1 MVKVEQGM
9 FYKKTGFITLAVIV
23 SLLCI
28 ITGWFVYEQEISKS
42 REEAEKDMKAIGE
55 LKTKQIADWYKER
68 IDEIEI
74 RTISPYLS
82 SAIEKLLKDSN
93 NRIDRE
99 KVYKLLK
106 AHKRETHFDEIM
118 LSSKDGELILAT
130 SNEIKEFDTLL
141 VSKIK
146 LAVKNR
152 TIQITDIYFNQYLN
166 KPVIDFLSPI
176 FDEERVV
183 IAVMIFRIDPEDY
196 LYPFLQSWLP
206 TVKTFETLLVRADGD
221 SVVFLNEL
229 KFKKNTALKL
239 KFPMHRQDIPAVK
252 AVSGHKGIFEGKDY
266 RGVPVISYL
275 SHVPGTKWYLVTKIN
290 KSELLKDSMGRAVSI
305 ILIIA
310 LFVIGVIL
318 LFIYIYNARQK
329 SVYKK
334 LFEAEQE
341 FETTLYSI
349 GDAVITTDKSGKI
362 KYMNPVAELLTGWAE
377 KEAKGYFIEDVFKI
391 INEETRAKVE
401 NPVVKVLREGLVVGL
416 ANHTLLIS
424 KDGLEIPIADSG
436 APIKDENGEIIG
448 IVLVFRDQTAE
459 RVILNALKESEEK
472 YRQIFESANV
482 GKSITKPS
490 GKISVNKAF
499 CDMLGYSEE
508 ELQNKTWQELTPP
521 EEIET
526 ISAYLAPLLEG
537 KTDSVRFEKRYIH
550 KNGAYIWC
558 DVSAV
563 LRRDEKGNPLHFITT
578 IVDINEKRK
587 IESEKQLFSKVLENT
602 LNEIYIFDDKT
613 LRFVN
618 VNLGARENLGYT
630 LEELKSMTP
639 LDLKPEFTEQKFR
652 EMIKPLLEKEISRLV
667 FETVHKRKDG
677 SLYPV
682 EVFLYYRKSEGM
694 LTAIIND
701 ITERKRDE
709 EALKK
714 SEALYRTTL
723 YSIGDAVITTDINGK
738 IMQLNPVSEELTG
751 WKEDEAKGKAL
762 EEVFNII
769 SEIDRKK
776 VENPVVKVLREGLV
790 VGLANHTL
798 LISKDGLEIPIAD
811 SGAPIKDENGE
822 IIGVVLV
829 FRDQTAERVILNAL
843 KESEEKY
850 RKLIEVSPD
859 GIIIHQN
866 GIIKYANQSAAKIG
880 GYDSTDELIG
890 KNAIEFVHPDYR
902 EMALRRIRDT
912 IMKGERAVPMEEKFI
927 QKDGSILDVEVT
939 ATTFLLNNETAVQTI
954 IRDISERKKKEAELF
969 EAKDILEKI
978 YLGIKDGIVIIDSKS
993 KNITGCN
1000 YAAENIFR
1008 YSYNEMLGK
1017 HISILLQKNEQINFK
1032 EIATKFSTGK
1042 DNEFQPVS
1050 EILQRK
1056 DSMLF
1061 PATYTVLPLTDKN
1074 NKIIRFVLIVR
1085 DMSEE
1090 VKKEQERKL
1099 VNQRLRV
1106 FAEHLQSVRE
1116 DERTSIAREIHD
1128 EIGQALSVM
1137 NMNLSIME
1145 RDYLKDAEK
1154 INIDGIKEEINS
1166 MKEFIMK
1173 TVEKMRKLIINLRPE
1188 VVEDLEITEA
1198 IEWLVKE
1205 FSKDNKIDCV
1215 FNKEVEKIGISKDE
1229 TMSLFRIAQEA
1240 LRNVARHSGATKA
1253 EVTIRKNNKNYEM
1266 IISDNGKGFNINEV
1280 NYKKSFGLTGIRE
1293 RVEILNGKVDVITE
1307 LNKGTKIVVKFHK
1320 EN

>member
-28 ITGWFVYEQEISKS
+28 IIGWFVYEQEINES

-82 SAIEKLLKDSN
+82 SGIEKLLKDSN

-176 FDEERVV
+176 FDEEREV

-229 KFKKNTALKL
+229 KFKKNTVLKL

-252 AVSGHKGIFEGKDY
+252 AVSGHKGIFEGNDY
-266 RGVPVISYL
+266 RGVPVISCL

-329 SVYKK
+329 NIYKK

-377 KEAKGYFIEDVFKI
+377 KEAIGNFIEDVFKI

-448 IVLVFRDQTAE
+448 
-459 RVILNALKESEEK
+459 
-472 YRQIFESANV
+472 
-482 GKSITKPS
+482 
-490 GKISVNKAF
+490 
-499 CDMLGYSEE
+499 
-508 ELQNKTWQELTPP
+508 
-521 EEIET
+521 
-526 ISAYLAPLLEG
+526 
-537 KTDSVRFEKRYIH
+537 
-550 KNGAYIWC
+550 
-558 DVSAV
+558 
-563 LRRDEKGNPLHFITT
+563 
-578 IVDINEKRK
+578 
-587 IESEKQLFSKVLENT
+587 
-602 LNEIYIFDDKT
+602 
-613 LRFVN
+613 
-618 VNLGARENLGYT
+618 
-630 LEELKSMTP
+630 
-639 LDLKPEFTEQKFR
+639 
-652 EMIKPLLEKEISRLV
+652 
-667 FETVHKRKDG
+667 
-677 SLYPV
+677 
-682 EVFLYYRKSEGM
+682 
-694 LTAIIND
+694 
-701 ITERKRDE
+701 
-709 EALKK
+709 
-714 SEALYRTTL
+714 
-723 YSIGDAVITTDINGK
+723 
-738 IMQLNPVSEELTG
+738 
-751 WKEDEAKGKAL
+751 
-762 EEVFNII
+762 
-769 SEIDRKK
+769 
-776 VENPVVKVLREGLV
+776 
-790 VGLANHTL
+790 
-798 LISKDGLEIPIAD
+798 
-811 SGAPIKDENGE
+811 
-822 IIGVVLV
+822 VVLV
-829 FRDQTAERVILNAL
+829 FRDQTEERYAQKIMATRLKILEIAQKKSLHDIFQYTLDEIGKLVNSPIGFYHLILPDQETLWLQAWSTRTEQEFCKAEGKGLHYKVSEAGVWVDCIHQRKPVIHNDYESLPHKKGLPEGHAPVIREVVVPIMRNDKIVAVMGVGNKPSL
-843 KESEEKY
+843 YSQKDMETVNFLADVLWEVAEKKIAEEKLIENEKRNRYISELMSDIAYSCKQNEQLVYEINWMEGAVESITGYTFNELLEMKCWGHIVIEEDFPIFKKHVLEIPAGEEDTRELRIKRKDGEIRWITSKSKCFSDETTGGKHVLYGGIIDITQRKASELAIIESEEKY

-939 ATTFLLNNETAVQTI
+939 AIPFLLNNETAVQTI

-1145 RDYLKDAEK
+1145 RDYLKDTEK

-1266 IISDNGKGFNINEV
+1266 IISDNGKGFNVNEV